1 MLERL
6 MLHGAALAHRAAR
19 ARIASLAES
28 LRDEAPQGVR
38 VSEEEEEEAVALS
51 GRGLRRRFALEPE
64 LRWWLS
70 GRRR

>member
-6 MLHGAALAHRAAR
+6 MLHGAALARKSAKAR
-19 ARIASLAES
+19 LGSLAGA
-28 LRDEAPQGVR
+28 LREEAPPGVR
-38 VSEEEEEEAVALS
+38 VDEEEEAVALS

-64 LRWWLS
+64 LRWLIT